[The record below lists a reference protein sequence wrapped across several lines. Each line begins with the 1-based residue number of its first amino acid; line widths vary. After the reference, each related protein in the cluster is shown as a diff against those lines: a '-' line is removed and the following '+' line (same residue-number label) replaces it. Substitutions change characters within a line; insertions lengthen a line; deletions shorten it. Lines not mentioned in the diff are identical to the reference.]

1 MCGIVCALDINEKP
15 EILRPQ
21 LLEMSKKLRHRGPDW
36 SGIFSDENVVL
47 AHERLA
53 IVDPKSGKQPLYSK
67 DGRYVLAANGEI
79 YNHLELREKYA
90 KNHDFLT
97 DSDCEIIIALYH
109 LKGKDFLNDL
119 NGIFGFVLYDS
130 FENKFLISRD
140 HIGIIPLYVGWDKK
154 NKEGKGIIWE
164 GTGVNEIGRR
174 ADNNE
179 IVIRIDPKYFR
190 PTEVDFLKG
199 DASKA
204 KKKLGWRP
212 KISFISLVKEMI
224 KHELNDSIK

>member
-97 DSDCEIIIALYH
+97 DSDCEIIIL
-109 LKGKDFLNDL
+109 
-119 NGIFGFVLYDS
+119 S
-130 FENKFLISRD
+130 LI
-140 HIGIIPLYVGWDKK
+140 HI
-154 NKEGKGIIWE
+154 
-164 GTGVNEIGRR
+164 
-174 ADNNE
+174 
-179 IVIRIDPKYFR
+179 
-190 PTEVDFLKG
+190 
-199 DASKA
+199 
-204 KKKLGWRP
+204 
-212 KISFISLVKEMI
+212 
-224 KHELNDSIK
+224 

>member
-36 SGIFSDENVVL
+36 SGIFSDKNVVL

-97 DSDCEIIIALYH
+97 DSDSPY
-109 LKGKDFLNDL
+109 
-119 NGIFGFVLYDS
+119 
-130 FENKFLISRD
+130 
-140 HIGIIPLYVGWDKK
+140 
-154 NKEGKGIIWE
+154 
-164 GTGVNEIGRR
+164 TGVS
-174 ADNNE
+174 
-179 IVIRIDPKYFR
+179 VIPGESAFTRTPR
-190 PTEVDFLKG
+190 P
-199 DASKA
+199 SK
-204 KKKLGWRP
+204 P
-212 KISFISLVKEMI
+212 
-224 KHELNDSIK
+224 